1 MEQSFFSPNTVA
13 FMRALWSASKKKV
26 IITTIVFF
34 LLMLLVEGFISA
46 IRGMGSPTA
55 TVSML

>member
-46 IRGMGSPTA
+46 IRR
-55 TVSML
+55 V

>member
-26 IITTIVFF
+26 GSV
-34 LLMLLVEGFISA
+34 IS
-46 IRGMGSPTA
+46 
-55 TVSML
+55 TVSRL